1 MLMCLNID
9 IYHSKEKEFNIN
21 SSSQK
26 SSKGFYE
33 KNYSIKSILYF
44 SSVLGVPHFVEPDAP
59 ATISMVVFFLSLNM
73 NNFGFIQFS
82 YNLYYVK

>member
-1 MLMCLNID
+1 MCLNKD
-9 IYHSKEKEFNIN
+9 ICHSKEKEFNIN

-59 ATISMVVFFLSLNM
+59 ATISMVVFF
-73 NNFGFIQFS
+73 FITQYEQFWFYS
-82 YNLYYVK
+82 IFL